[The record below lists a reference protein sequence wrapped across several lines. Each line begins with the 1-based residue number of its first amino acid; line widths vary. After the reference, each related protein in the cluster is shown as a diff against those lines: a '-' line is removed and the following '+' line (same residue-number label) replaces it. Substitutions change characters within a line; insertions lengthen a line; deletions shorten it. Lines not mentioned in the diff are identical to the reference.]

1 MGKTRDTGFLNDC
14 VFTDSSNNVGIGG
27 AANASYKFAVTGNT
41 LSTGTAFD
49 FYTSS
54 GLGTSGASGLLRV
67 VTAGTSDGVV
77 IGQSNN
83 ARYVGIGANQFKI
96 YSDDYAFLN
105 TSNNPL
111 YFGTNNLTRLSI
123 AAAGNINIETNNVAL
138 TQKNAAGTGTI
149 GLLRLGSDNKIQIGD
164 GGTANPSVIYFP
176 NGNVGIGTSSPT
188 DLLHLYKSGTV
199 YQVIQTVSG
208 GAGTIYRRSNST
220 TTDWYIG
227 HGAASANEN
236 FEVYTAGTGAFTW
249 TMNGSERMRITS
261 GGNVGIG
268 TTSPSYKLTVTDSTN
283 NYVFQSD
290 NQRNVSGIVN
300 ALITNQNNTNDTS
313 SYFLVCS
320 IPAGDRLYIY
330 GNGNVVNKNNSYG
343 VLSDIRLKENIIDA
357 TPKLSD
363 LLQLKVRNYNLIE
376 DEKKNKLIGF
386 IAQEFE
392 EVFPNMI
399 DIDGKSG
406 MKTIKTSV
414 LVPMLVKAIQEQQDI
429 INDLKDILKRNNLS

>member
-176 NGNVGIGTSSPT
+176 NGNVGIGTSSPSGYASQYLNIYGSSSSSLRLT
-188 DLLHLYKSGTV
+188 NSTSGTTNNDGADIELNGV
-199 YQVIQTVSG
+199 DLNIDNRESTGVIKLLTND
-208 GAGTIYRRSNST
+208 T
-220 TTDWYIG
+220 
-227 HGAASANEN
+227 
-236 FEVYTAGTGAFTW
+236 
-249 TMNGSERMRITS
+249 ERMRIRSTGEVGINTGGVTNQTLRVKGFSNTS
-261 GGNVGIG
+261 STYPLSIVNSIDNDLLYVRSDGYLNVGTAG
-268 TTSPSYKLTVTDSTN
+268 SSPYNNTYGNAANAYLSADGSLGRSTSSLKYKENVTDYSKGLN
-283 NYVFQSD
+283 EVMQL
-290 NQRNVSGIVN
+290 RPVSYTSKNEKEKGLTF
-300 ALITNQNNTNDTS
+300 AGLI
-313 SYFLVCS
+313 
-320 IPAGDRLYIY
+320 A
-330 GNGNVVNKNNSYG
+330 
-343 VLSDIRLKENIIDA
+343 
-357 TPKLSD
+357 
-363 LLQLKVRNYNLIE
+363 
-376 DEKKNKLIGF
+376 
-386 IAQEFE
+386 E
-392 EVFPNMI
+392 EVYDLGLTEFVQYAEDGTPDALSYQNMVALL
-399 DIDGKSG
+399 
-406 MKTIKTSV
+406 T
-414 LVPMLVKAIQEQQDI
+414 KAIQEQNQTI
-429 INDLKDILKRNNLS
+429 EELKDILKRNNLS